1 MAISRPA
8 YCTRE
13 DVKRAIDIKQT
24 ARANWQVDRAI
35 QSSASNIEAHFH
47 RIFYPHDATKYF
59 DWPNFQSTYPWKI
72 YLDQS
77 ELADVTVNVPVVT
90 TGGRTNPTVIPAA
103 NLFWGPWNYAPP
115 FTFVEIDR
123 TTSSAFGLGGT
134 PQRDVSIAGTYGWW
148 IETDPAGTLA
158 AGVPSTTATSVNVSD
173 GSLVGVGN
181 ILIVD
186 SERMIVSERSTLDS
200 GQTNLTG
207 LTTASTADVTG
218 TVADGTQLHIDEVIQ
233 IDSERMLVADIT
245 GNSVTVKRAWDGTVL
260 ATHSTASTIYAFRTL
275 TVLRGQL
282 GTAAATH
289 SNGAAAVVWR
299 TPQLLRDLSLA
310 ESVNRALQE
319 TGGYSDPQGEGAG
332 AIHGLGSALADLW
345 DEAETAYARM
355 ARQRSV

>member
-1 MAISRPA
+1 MAVSRPA

-13 DVKRAIDIKQT
+13 DVKRATDMKVT
-24 ARANWQVDRAI
+24 ARNNWQVDRAI
-35 QSSASNIEAHFH
+35 QSAATNIEGHLH
-47 RIFYPHDATKYF
+47 RVFYPNDTVRYF

-90 TGGRTNPTVIPAA
+90 TGGRSNPTVIPAG
-103 NLFWGPWNYAPP
+103 NIFWGPWNYAPP
-115 FTFVEIDR
+115 YTFLELDR

-134 PQRDVSIAGTYGWW
+134 PQRDVSITGTFGYW
-148 IETDPAGTLA
+148 IQTDPGGTLA
-158 AGVPSTTATSVNVSD
+158 AAVSSTTATTVTVSD

-186 SERMIVSERSTLDS
+186 SERMLVSERSTVTT

-207 LTTASTADVTG
+207 LTTVSTADVTG
-218 TVADGTQLHIDEVIQ
+218 TVTDGTQLHIDEVIQ

-245 GNSVTVKRAWDGTVL
+245 GNTVTVKRGWDGTVL
-260 ATHSTASTIYAFRTL
+260 ATHSAATTIYAFRNL

-282 GTAAATH
+282 GTTAATH
-289 SNGAAAVVWR
+289 LNGATAVTWR
-299 TPQLLRDLSLA
+299 TPPLLRDLALA
-310 ESVNRALQE
+310 ESVNRVMEE
-319 TGGYSDPQGEGAG
+319 TGGYADPQGDGGG

-345 DEAETAYARM
+345 DEAETTFGRIARS
-355 ARQRSV
+355 RSV